1 MSELHARL
9 QRTFVLLDDDAL
21 SALANRG
28 LVRRARKDLE
38 TRTPTRVGEQ
48 GEKLTLEV
56 EGCNVLLT
64 ERPGEARCSC
74 PAKGI
79 CRHILCAIMFVA
91 AAGSSP
97 PVAPANPDAELSA
110 LEGEVVRKWAGKAL
124 FDRAERELAN
134 GLGVEFRRTRVLVAR
149 ISELNVECSFVPGSG
164 LEGMLCDCHAPRV
177 CLHRVVAVL
186 AWQIEHGVK
195 EPPTLAT
202 DALLASN
209 EAPRT
214 RDEVR
219 ASVIAVTEEL
229 VAHGLSTLN
238 PAMIGRLRTLATS
251 AHGVDLP
258 ALERLVRALADEGQ
272 TWLDRAARASD
283 EVILSRAAAV
293 HALAQALESNN
304 PALVGVHRARYE
316 PVRNLELTGI
326 GARAWR
332 SPSGYVGVTVY
343 FWDAKSARY
352 NTWTEARP
360 IGTPGFDPVARFSG
374 PGPWSGCQSPAV
386 ASASRL
392 RLPSAWRSRS
402 GRLSARAGTS
412 AVSMGPTTLAGLPAA
427 AGTWRDLV
435 PVAEKAL
442 VVGLSDRDETAS
454 LVLIEPAK
462 WGPAVFDGTR
472 QELVRPVFD
481 DAGRAMPLVVRQ
493 SPETQQAIT
502 ALESYSPSA
511 GARVFGTLEILRGS
525 FAVEPIAILD
535 ATGVTTNLG
544 LSQARPSS
552 ASAGLASSP
561 EDPNDEQPDLDT
573 DDAPHITGDDNQVH
587 RVLSSIWNELEAA
600 ASAGLRAYRGWP
612 ALAELGGRSKA
623 LGLTHCANGLAR
635 MKGDGRSLATQAGA
649 LLDSAW
655 IVRLCLVASA
665 VQHAS
670 ARLA

>member
-1 MSELHARL
+1 MSELYARL

-38 TRTPTRVGEQ
+38 SRAPTLVGERN
-48 GEKLTLEV
+48 ESLKLEV
-56 EGCNVLLT
+56 EGCTVLLS
-64 ERPGEARCSC
+64 ERPSEARCSC

-79 CRHILCAIMFVA
+79 CRHILSAIMFVA
-91 AAGSSP
+91 AAALPLPDP
-97 PVAPANPDAELSA
+97 PADPDGELSA
-110 LEGEVVRKWAGKAL
+110 FEEEAIRKWAGRAL
-124 FDRAERELAN
+124 FDRAERELSG
-134 GLGVEFRRTRVLVAR
+134 GLSVAFRRTRVLVAR

-186 AWQIEHGVK
+186 AWQIEHGVT

-202 DALLASN
+202 HALLASS

-258 ALERLVRALADEGQ
+258 ALERFVRALADEGQ

-283 EVILSRAAAV
+283 EAILSRAATV
-293 HALAQALESNN
+293 HALAQALGGNS
-304 PALVGVHRARYE
+304 PALVGVHRSRYE

-332 SPSGYVGVTVY
+332 SASGYVGVTVY
-343 FWDAKSARY
+343 FWDAKSAHY

-386 ASASRL
+386 ASASRM

-412 AVSMGPTTLAGLPAA
+412 AVSMGPTKLATLPLAVR
-427 AGTWRDLV
+427 TWSDLV
-435 PVAEKAL
+435 PIAEKAL
-442 VVGLSDRDETAS
+442 VVGFRDRDETAS
-454 LVLIEPAK
+454 LVLIEPAR

-481 DAGRAMPLVVRQ
+481 DAGRAIPLVVRQ
-493 SPETQQAIT
+493 SPETDRAIA
-502 ALESYSPSA
+502 ALESYPPGA
-511 GARVFGTLEILRGS
+511 GARVFGVLEILRGS
-525 FAVEPIAILD
+525 FALEPIAILEVTG
-535 ATGVTTNLG
+535 ATSLG
-544 LSQARPSS
+544 LSHALPMRASEALPPS
-552 ASAGLASSP
+552 A
-561 EDPNDEQPDLDT
+561 EDPNSEELELET
-573 DDAPHITGDDNQVH
+573 DDVPVTGEDNQVH
-587 RVLSSIWNELEAA
+587 RVLSSIWNELESA

-612 ALAELGGRSKA
+612 ALTELSARSKA
-623 LGLTHCANGLAR
+623 LGLTHCANGLER
-635 MKGDGRSLATQAGA
+635 MKRTGPTLATQAGA

-655 IVRLCLVASA
+655 IVHLCVVASA
-665 VQHAS
+665 VQRAS
-670 ARLA
+670 AKLT